1 MDWLTNIPDW
11 LSLLFGGSLIS
22 VITWRFARQKAA
34 AEAKEAEAKAKQ
46 AEAEAKKAEAE
57 ALKEKQDYYQ
67 QMAEDLAKDRDYYKG
82 ERDEYRA
89 VIKRS
94 NERMDELERNQA
106 RQGRMIEAMRPFL
119 CADLSCK
126 LRKRVVLSADED
138 AKTKDDPNH
147 KRPNRKRL
155 PELSKPST
163 LPDRVASADIEPYN
177 ED

>member
-11 LSLLFGGSLIS
+11 LSMLFGGSIIS
-22 VITWRFARQKAA
+22 IVTWSFARQKAA

-57 ALKEKQDYYQ
+57 AMKEKQDYYQ
-67 QMAEDLAKDRDYYKG
+67 QMADDLAKDRDYYKG
-82 ERDEYRA
+82 ERDEYRE
-89 VIKRS
+89 VIRRS

-126 LRKRVVLSADED
+126 VRKRVVLSADAEAD
-138 AKTKDDPNH
+138 KTL
-147 KRPNRKRL
+147 RPQQK
-155 PELSKPST
+155 
-163 LPDRVASADIEPYN
+163 SADIE
-177 ED
+177 

>member
-1 MDWLTNIPDW
+1 MEWLTEIPDW

-34 AEAKEAEAKAKQ
+34 AEAKEAEAHAKQ

-57 ALKEKQDYYQ
+57 AQQEKQNYYQ
-67 QMAEDLAKDRDYYKG
+67 QIIDDMMKDRDYYKG

-89 VIKRS
+89 VIRQS
-94 NERMDELERNQA
+94 NERMDQLERNQA

-126 LRKRVVLSADED
+126 LRKRVVLSADVE
-138 AKTKDDPNH
+138 AKGEQCAETSSPH
-147 KRPNRKRL
+147 
-155 PELSKPST
+155 S
-163 LPDRVASADIEPYN
+163 DIEPLN
-177 ED
+177 HDEL